1 MTSVWRTSG
10 WVLLGAA
17 LILALSLGVRHG
29 FGLFL
34 APMSADFG
42 WGREVFAF
50 AIALQNLIWGLAQ
63 PFSGAL
69 ADRLGAAK
77 VVIIGGIL
85 YATGLVLMGMA
96 DSAWS
101 LSLSA
106 GLLIG
111 IGLSGTSFS
120 VILGVVGRAV
130 PPEKRS
136 MAMGIASAAGSFGQ
150 FAMLPGTLGLIQ
162 WLGWSAALLVLGL
175 MVALIVPLVGLLRD
189 NPMPAHGAEQS
200 LGQALREACSHS
212 GFWLLALGFFVCGFQ
227 VVFIG
232 VHLPAYL
239 VDQHLPAITGTTVLA
254 LVGLF
259 NIVGTYTAG
268 WLGGRMSKPRLL
280 TALYLLR
287 AVVIVLFLW
296 APVTQVSAYLFGIA
310 MGLLWLSTVPLTNGT
325 VATLFGVRN
334 LSMLGG
340 IVFLFH
346 QLGAFL
352 GAGWAVWCMTRPAA
366 TTWSGRSRSCSA
378 CWPPHLTGR
387 CASARSPGCRRRRH
401 EPPAGAR
408 PAGPCRGAAA
418 GAGLVGLAPGRAGVA
433 AAGHEPV
440 LGATLQEAPAGAP
453 LMHARWLT
461 LPCWPWPQHF
471 KLGR

>member
-1 MTSVWRTSG
+1 MKTIGRGSMWI
-10 WVLLGAA
+10 LLGAS
-17 LILALSLGVRHG
+17 LILALSLGIRHG

-34 APMSADFG
+34 PPMSAEFG

-50 AIALQNLIWGLAQ
+50 AIALQNLIWGLTQ
-63 PFSGAL
+63 PFTGAL
-69 ADRLGAAK
+69 ADRFGAK
-77 VVIIGGIL
+77 RTVIVGGVL
-85 YATGLVLMGMA
+85 YAIGLGCMGLA
-96 DSAWS
+96 DSPMS

-120 VILGVVGRAV
+120 VILGAVGRAV
-130 PPEKRS
+130 PMEKRS
-136 MAMGIASAAGSFGQ
+136 MAMGIAAAAGSFGQ
-150 FAMLPGTLGLIQ
+150 FAMLPGTLGLLS
-162 WLGWSAALLVLGL
+162 WLGWSVALMALGL
-175 MVALIVPLVGLLRD
+175 LVALIVPLAAMLKDTPLPLTGQ
-189 NPMPAHGAEQS
+189 EQT
-200 LGQALREACSHS
+200 LGEALREACSHS

-239 VDQHLPAITGTTVLA
+239 VDQHLPALVGTTVLA

-259 NIVGTYTAG
+259 NIFGTYIAG

-280 TALYLLR
+280 SALYLAR
-287 AVVIVLFLW
+287 AVVIVAFLMTPLTVW
-296 APVTQVSAYLFGIA
+296 SAYAFGVA

-352 GAGWAVWCMTRPAA
+352 GGWMGGYLYDHTGSYDLVWQIAVLL
-366 TTWSGRSRSCSA
+366 S
-378 CWPPHLTGR
+378 LL
-387 CASARSPGCRRRRH
+387 
-401 EPPAGAR
+401 
-408 PAGPCRGAAA
+408 AAA
-418 GAGLVGLAPGRAGVA
+418 LNWPVRELPVA
-433 AAGHEPV
+433 R
-440 LGATLQEAPAGAP
+440 LQRQEANA
-453 LMHARWLT
+453 
-461 LPCWPWPQHF
+461 
-471 KLGR
+471 

>member
-1 MTSVWRTSG
+1 MWRTSG
-10 WVLLGAA
+10 WILLASA

-34 APMSADFG
+34 APMSAEFG
-42 WGREVFAF
+42 WGRETFAF

-63 PFSGAL
+63 PFTGAL
-69 ADRLGAAK
+69 ADRFGAAK
-77 VVIIGGIL
+77 VVMIGGVL
-85 YATGLVLMGMA
+85 YALGLAFMGLS

-130 PPEKRS
+130 PAEKRS

-150 FAMLPGTLGLIQ
+150 FAMLPGTLGLIG

-175 MVALIVPLVGLLRD
+175 LVALIVPLVSMLKDRPL
-189 NPMPAHGAEQS
+189 PSTA
-200 LGQALREACSHS
+200 GQQTLSEALREACSHS

-232 VHLPAYL
+232 VHLPSYL
-239 VDQHLPAITGTTVLA
+239 VDQHLPASVGTTVLA
-254 LVGLF
+254 LIGLF
-259 NIVGTYTAG
+259 NIFGTYTAG

-280 TALYLLR
+280 AGLYVLR

-296 APVTQVSAYLFGIA
+296 APVTQTSAYLFG
-310 MGLLWLSTVPLTNGT
+310 MGMGFLWLSTVPLTNGT

-346 QLGAFL
+346 QLGSFL
-352 GAGWAVWCMTRPAA
+352 GGWLGGVVYDRTGSYDLIWQVAVLL
-366 TTWSGRSRSCSA
+366 S
-378 CWPPHLTGR
+378 LL
-387 CASARSPGCRRRRH
+387 
-401 EPPAGAR
+401 
-408 PAGPCRGAAA
+408 AAA
-418 GAGLVGLAPGRAGVA
+418 LNWPVRERPVA
-433 AAGHEPV
+433 RLQAQMEAA
-440 LGATLQEAPAGAP
+440 
-453 LMHARWLT
+453 
-461 LPCWPWPQHF
+461 
-471 KLGR
+471 

>member
-10 WVLLGAA
+10 WILLGSA
-17 LILALSLGVRHG
+17 LILALSLGTRHG

-34 APMSADFG
+34 PPMSAQFG

-50 AIALQNLIWGLAQ
+50 AIALQNLVWGLAQ
-63 PFSGAL
+63 PFTGAL
-69 ADRLGAAK
+69 ADRFGAAK
-77 VVIIGGIL
+77 VVFVGGIL
-85 YATGLVLMGMA
+85 YAVGLAMMSMA
-96 DSAWS
+96 DSPES

-111 IGLSGTSFS
+111 IGLSGTTFS
-120 VILGVVGRAV
+120 IILGVVGRAL

-136 MAMGIASAAGSFGQ
+136 MGMGLASAAGSFGQ
-150 FAMLPGTLGLIQ
+150 FAMLPGTLGLIG
-162 WLGWSAALLVLGL
+162 WLGWSMALVALGLLVAFIL
-175 MVALIVPLVGLLRD
+175 PLVAMLKDKPVPVTAG
-189 NPMPAHGAEQS
+189 EQT
-200 LGQALREACSHS
+200 LREALHEACTHS
-212 GFWLLALGFFVCGFQ
+212 GFWLLAFGFFVCGFQ

-239 VDQHLPAITGTTVLA
+239 VDQHLPATVGTTVLA
-254 LVGLF
+254 LIGLF
-259 NIVGTYTAG
+259 NVFGTYIAG

-280 TALYLLR
+280 TGLYLLR

-296 APVTQVSAYLFGIA
+296 APLTQTTAYLFGIS

-352 GAGWAVWCMTRPAA
+352 GGWLGGVVYD
-366 TTWSGRSRSCSA
+366 
-378 CWPPHLTGR
+378 HTGNYDLIWHVSI
-387 CASARSPGCRRRRH
+387 ALS
-401 EPPAGAR
+401 
-408 PAGPCRGAAA
+408 
-418 GAGLVGLAPGRAGVA
+418 LVA
-433 AAGHEPV
+433 AALNWPV
-440 LGATLQEAPAGAP
+440 RERPVARLQ
-453 LMHARWLT
+453 
-461 LPCWPWPQHF
+461 PQVVA
-471 KLGR
+471 L

>member
-1 MTSVWRTSG
+1 MTSVWRTTG
-10 WVLLGAA
+10 WVLLGAS
-17 LILALSLGVRHG
+17 LILALSLGIRHG

-34 APMSADFG
+34 TPMSNEFG
-42 WGREVFAF
+42 WGRETFAF

-63 PFSGAL
+63 PVTGAI
-69 ADRLGAAK
+69 ADRFGARRVI
-77 VVIIGGIL
+77 VVGGLL
-85 YATGLVLMGMA
+85 YAAGLGLMAYA
-96 DSAWS
+96 DSAAS

-120 VILGVVGRAV
+120 VLLGVVGRAV
-130 PPEKRS
+130 PLEKRS
-136 MAMGIASAAGSFGQ
+136 MGMGIAAAAGSFGQ
-150 FAMLPGTLGLIQ
+150 FAMLPGSLGLIS
-162 WLGWSAALLVLGL
+162 WLGWSAALLALGL
-175 MVALIVPLVGLLRD
+175 LVALIMPLALMVRD
-189 NPMPAHGAEQS
+189 QPLPSAGPEQS
-200 LGQALREACSHS
+200 LGEALREACGHS

-239 VDQHLPAITGTTVLA
+239 VDQHLAASVGTTVLA

-259 NIVGTYTAG
+259 NVFGTYIAG

-287 AVVIVLFLW
+287 TLVIVAFVY
-296 APVTQVSAYLFGIA
+296 APLSEWSAYAFGVA

-352 GAGWAVWCMTRPAA
+352 GGWLGGYLYDHTGSYELVWQL
-366 TTWSGRSRSCSA
+366 SILFG
-378 CWPPHLTGR
+378 LL
-387 CASARSPGCRRRRH
+387 
-401 EPPAGAR
+401 
-408 PAGPCRGAAA
+408 AAA
-418 GAGLVGLAPGRAGVA
+418 LNWPVREQPVERLRVAGVA
-433 AAGHEPV
+433 
-440 LGATLQEAPAGAP
+440 
-453 LMHARWLT
+453 
-461 LPCWPWPQHF
+461 
-471 KLGR
+471 

>member
-1 MTSVWRTSG
+1 MTSMWRTCG
-10 WVLLGAA
+10 WVLVGSA

-34 APMSADFG
+34 APMSVEFG

-63 PFSGAL
+63 PFTGAL
-69 ADRLGAAK
+69 ADRFGAAK
-77 VVIIGGIL
+77 VVLIGGVL
-85 YATGLVLMGMA
+85 YALGLVFMGMA
-96 DSAWS
+96 DSPWS

-130 PPEKRS
+130 PAEKRS
-136 MAMGIASAAGSFGQ
+136 MGMGIASAAGSFGQ
-150 FAMLPGTLGLIQ
+150 FAMLPGTLGLIG
-162 WLGWSAALLVLGL
+162 WLGWSAALLALGL
-175 MVALIVPLVGLLRD
+175 LVALIVPLVSMLKD
-189 NPMPAHGAEQS
+189 APAPLSGNEQTLS
-200 LGQALREACSHS
+200 EALREACSHS
-212 GFWLLALGFFVCGFQ
+212 GFWLLAVGFFVCGFQ

-239 VDQHLPAITGTTVLA
+239 VDQHLPASVGTTVLA

-259 NIVGTYTAG
+259 NIFGTYTAG

-280 TALYLLR
+280 TGLYLVR
-287 AVVIVLFLW
+287 AVVIGLFLW
-296 APVTQVSAYLFGIA
+296 LPVTTTTAYLFGMA

-346 QLGAFL
+346 QLGSFL
-352 GAGWAVWCMTRPAA
+352 GGWLGGVVYDRTGSYDLIWQVSILLSLLAAALNWPVRERPV
-366 TTWSGRSRSCSA
+366 
-378 CWPPHLTGR
+378 
-387 CASARSPGCRRRRH
+387 ARLQ
-401 EPPAGAR
+401 AQV
-408 PAGPCRGAAA
+408 GAA
-418 GAGLVGLAPGRAGVA
+418 
-433 AAGHEPV
+433 
-440 LGATLQEAPAGAP
+440 
-453 LMHARWLT
+453 
-461 LPCWPWPQHF
+461 
-471 KLGR
+471 

>member
-1 MTSVWRTSG
+1 MTSIWRTSG
-10 WVLLGAA
+10 WILLGSA
-17 LILALSLGVRHG
+17 LILALSLGTRHG

-34 APMSADFG
+34 SPMSADFG

-50 AIALQNLIWGLAQ
+50 AIALQNLMWGLAQ
-63 PFSGAL
+63 PFAGAL
-69 ADRLGAAK
+69 ADRFGAAK
-77 VVIIGGIL
+77 VVFVGGIL
-85 YATGLVLMGMA
+85 YAVGLLCMSMA
-96 DSAWS
+96 DSPLS

-120 VILGVVGRAV
+120 VILGVVGRAL
-130 PPEKRS
+130 PAEKRS
-136 MAMGIASAAGSFGQ
+136 MGMGIASAAGSFGQ
-150 FAMLPGTLGLIQ
+150 FAMLPGTLGLIS
-162 WLGWSAALLVLGL
+162 WLGWSGALLVLGVL
-175 MVALIVPLVGLLRD
+175 VALILPLVGMLKDTPSASTGVELT
-189 NPMPAHGAEQS
+189 
-200 LGQALREACSHS
+200 LGEALREACSHS

-239 VDQHLPAITGTTVLA
+239 VDQHLPAKVGTTVLA
-254 LVGLF
+254 LIGLF
-259 NIVGTYTAG
+259 NIFGTYTAG

-287 AVVIVLFLW
+287 AVVIVLFISVPLSQ
-296 APVTQVSAYLFGIA
+296 TTAYLFGVA

-352 GAGWAVWCMTRPAA
+352 GGWLGGLVYDR
-366 TTWSGRSRSCSA
+366 
-378 CWPPHLTGR
+378 TG
-387 CASARSPGCRRRRH
+387 SYDLIWQVSVLLSLL
-401 EPPAGAR
+401 
-408 PAGPCRGAAA
+408 AAA
-418 GAGLVGLAPGRAGVA
+418 LNWPVRERPVARLQAQGGLA
-433 AAGHEPV
+433 
-440 LGATLQEAPAGAP
+440 
-453 LMHARWLT
+453 
-461 LPCWPWPQHF
+461 
-471 KLGR
+471 

>member
-1 MTSVWRTSG
+1 MNNPWRSAG
-10 WVLLGAA
+10 WILLGAS

-34 APMSADFG
+34 APMSSEFD

-63 PFSGAL
+63 PFTGAV
-69 ADRLGAAK
+69 ADRFGARR
-77 VVIIGGIL
+77 VIVAGGLL
-85 YATGLVLMGMA
+85 YAAGLALMAGA
-96 DSAWS
+96 DSALS

-120 VILGVVGRAV
+120 VLLGVVGRAL
-130 PPEKRS
+130 PTEKRS
-136 MAMGIASAAGSFGQ
+136 VGMGIAAAAGSFGQ
-150 FAMLPGTLGLIQ
+150 FAMLPGSLGLIG
-162 WLGWSAALLVLGL
+162 WLGWSSALLALGL
-175 MVALIVPLVGLLRD
+175 LVALIAPLALMVRDAPLPVPSGD
-189 NPMPAHGAEQS
+189 EQS
-200 LGQALREACSHS
+200 LLAALREAGSHS

-239 VDQHLPAITGTTVLA
+239 VDHQLSASVGTTVLA

-259 NIVGTYTAG
+259 NVFGTYIAG

-280 TALYLLR
+280 TALYLARTL
-287 AVVIVLFLW
+287 VIVAFVYLPLSEW
-296 APVTQVSAYLFGIA
+296 SAYVFGMA

-346 QLGAFL
+346 QIGSFL
-352 GAGWAVWCMTRPAA
+352 GGWLGGYLYDHTGSYEMVWQL
-366 TTWSGRSRSCSA
+366 SIFFG
-378 CWPPHLTGR
+378 LL
-387 CASARSPGCRRRRH
+387 
-401 EPPAGAR
+401 
-408 PAGPCRGAAA
+408 AAA
-418 GAGLVGLAPGRAGVA
+418 LNWPVREQPVARLRAA
-433 AAGHEPV
+433 ESA
-440 LGATLQEAPAGAP
+440 
-453 LMHARWLT
+453 
-461 LPCWPWPQHF
+461 
-471 KLGR
+471 

>member
-1 MTSVWRTSG
+1 MTSMWRTCG
-10 WVLLGAA
+10 WVLVGSA

-34 APMSADFG
+34 APMSAEFG

-63 PFSGAL
+63 PFTGAL
-69 ADRLGAAK
+69 ADRFGAAK
-77 VVIIGGIL
+77 VVLIGGVL
-85 YATGLVLMGMA
+85 YALGLVFMGMA
-96 DSAWS
+96 DSPWS

-130 PPEKRS
+130 PAEKRS
-136 MAMGIASAAGSFGQ
+136 MGMGIASAAGSFGQ
-150 FAMLPGTLGLIQ
+150 FAMLPGTLGLIG
-162 WLGWSAALLVLGL
+162 WLGWSAALLALGL
-175 MVALIVPLVGLLRD
+175 LVALIVPLVSMLKD
-189 NPMPAHGAEQS
+189 APAPLSGKEQTLS
-200 LGQALREACSHS
+200 EALREACGHS
-212 GFWLLALGFFVCGFQ
+212 GFWLLAVGFFVCGFQ

-232 VHLPAYL
+232 IHLPAYL
-239 VDQHLPAITGTTVLA
+239 VDQHLPASVGTTVLA

-259 NIVGTYTAG
+259 NIFGTYTAG

-280 TALYLLR
+280 TGLYLLR
-287 AVVIVLFLW
+287 AVVIGLFLW
-296 APVTQVSAYLFGIA
+296 LPVTTTTAYLFGMA

-346 QLGAFL
+346 QLGSFL
-352 GAGWAVWCMTRPAA
+352 GGWLGGVVYDRTGSYDVIWQVSILLSLLAAALNWPVRERPV
-366 TTWSGRSRSCSA
+366 
-378 CWPPHLTGR
+378 
-387 CASARSPGCRRRRH
+387 ARLQVQV
-401 EPPAGAR
+401 
-408 PAGPCRGAAA
+408 GAA
-418 GAGLVGLAPGRAGVA
+418 
-433 AAGHEPV
+433 
-440 LGATLQEAPAGAP
+440 
-453 LMHARWLT
+453 
-461 LPCWPWPQHF
+461 
-471 KLGR
+471 

>member
-17 LILALSLGVRHG
+17 LILALSLGTRHG

-34 APMSADFG
+34 APMSAEFG
-42 WGREVFAF
+42 WGRGVFAL

-63 PFSGAL
+63 PFAGAL
-69 ADRLGAAK
+69 ADRYGAGR
-77 VVIIGGIL
+77 VVMVGGVL
-85 YATGLVLMGMA
+85 YALGLAFMGLS
-96 DSAWS
+96 DSPMS

-120 VILGVVGRAV
+120 VILGVVGRAL
-130 PPEKRS
+130 PAEQRS
-136 MAMGIASAAGSFGQ
+136 MGMGIASAAGSFGQ
-150 FAMLPGTLGLIQ
+150 FAMLPGTLGLIT
-162 WLGWSAALLVLGL
+162 WLGWSAALLVMGV
-175 MVALIVPLVGLLRD
+175 MVAFIVPLVGMLKDRPLPSQGHD
-189 NPMPAHGAEQS
+189 QTLM
-200 LGQALREACSHS
+200 QALREACSHS
-212 GFWLLALGFFVCGFQ
+212 GFRLLALGFFVCGFQ

-232 VHLPAYL
+232 VHLPSYL
-239 VDQHLPAITGTTVLA
+239 VDQHLPATVGTTVLA

-259 NIVGTYTAG
+259 NVFGTYIAG

-287 AVVIVLFLW
+287 GVVIALFLW
-296 APVTQVSAYLFGIA
+296 FPVTTFSAYLFGIA

-352 GAGWAVWCMTRPAA
+352 GGWLGGFVYDHTGSYDLVWQI
-366 TTWSGRSRSCSA
+366 SIGLS
-378 CWPPHLTGR
+378 LL
-387 CASARSPGCRRRRH
+387 
-401 EPPAGAR
+401 AGALNWPVRER
-408 PAGPCRGAAA
+408 PVARLQPQG
-418 GAGLVGLAPGRAGVA
+418 GLA
-433 AAGHEPV
+433 
-440 LGATLQEAPAGAP
+440 
-453 LMHARWLT
+453 
-461 LPCWPWPQHF
+461 
-471 KLGR
+471 

>member
-10 WVLLGAA
+10 WILLGAA

-34 APMSADFG
+34 APMSAEFG

-63 PFSGAL
+63 PFAGAL
-69 ADRLGAAK
+69 ADRLGAAR
-77 VVIIGGIL
+77 VVIVGGIL
-85 YATGLVLMGMA
+85 YAAGLALMGMA

-130 PPEKRS
+130 PAEKRS

-150 FAMLPGTLGLIQ
+150 FAMLPGTLGLIG

-175 MVALIVPLVGLLRD
+175 LVAFIVPLVGLLRD
-189 NPMPAHGAEQS
+189 RPLAAGHGAEQT

-239 VDQHLPAITGTTVLA
+239 VDQHLPATIGTTVLA

-296 APVTQVSAYLFGIA
+296 APVTDVSAYLFGIA

-352 GAGWAVWCMTRPAA
+352 GGWLGGVVYDRTGSYDLVWQI
-366 TTWSGRSRSCSA
+366 SILLS
-378 CWPPHLTGR
+378 LL
-387 CASARSPGCRRRRH
+387 
-401 EPPAGAR
+401 
-408 PAGPCRGAAA
+408 AAA
-418 GAGLVGLAPGRAGVA
+418 LNWPVRERPVA
-433 AAGHEPV
+433 RLQAQAA
-440 LGATLQEAPAGAP
+440 
-453 LMHARWLT
+453 
-461 LPCWPWPQHF
+461 
-471 KLGR
+471 

>member
-1 MTSVWRTSG
+1 MTSMWRTSG
-10 WVLLGAA
+10 WVLLGSA

-34 APMSADFG
+34 PPMSAQFG

-63 PFSGAL
+63 PFTGAL
-69 ADRLGAAK
+69 ADRFGAAK
-77 VVIIGGIL
+77 VVWVGGVL
-85 YATGLVLMGMA
+85 YAVGLVFMGLS

-111 IGLSGTSFS
+111 LGLSGTSFS

-150 FAMLPGTLGLIQ
+150 FAMLPGTLGLIG
-162 WLGWSAALLVLGL
+162 WLGWSTALLVLGML
-175 MVALIVPLVGLLRD
+175 VALIVPLVSMLKDAPLPVLG
-189 NPMPAHGAEQS
+189 HEQTLS
-200 LGQALREACSHS
+200 EALREACSHS
-212 GFWLLALGFFVCGFQ
+212 GFWLLAFGFFVCGFQ

-239 VDQHLPAITGTTVLA
+239 VDQHLPASVGTTVLA
-254 LVGLF
+254 LIG
-259 NIVGTYTAG
+259 
-268 WLGGRMSKPRLL
+268 
-280 TALYLLR
+280 
-287 AVVIVLFLW
+287 LFLW
-296 APVTQVSAYLFGIA
+296 MPVTQTSAYLFGMA
-310 MGLLWLSTVPLTNGT
+310 MGFLWLSTVPLTNGT

-346 QLGAFL
+346 QLGSFL
-352 GAGWAVWCMTRPAA
+352 GGWLGGVVYDRTGNYDLIWQVAILLSLFAAALNWPVRERPV
-366 TTWSGRSRSCSA
+366 
-378 CWPPHLTGR
+378 
-387 CASARSPGCRRRRH
+387 ARLQAQ
-401 EPPAGAR
+401 AGA
-408 PAGPCRGAAA
+408 A
-418 GAGLVGLAPGRAGVA
+418 
-433 AAGHEPV
+433 
-440 LGATLQEAPAGAP
+440 
-453 LMHARWLT
+453 
-461 LPCWPWPQHF
+461 
-471 KLGR
+471 

>member
-1 MTSVWRTSG
+1 
-10 WVLLGAA
+10 
-17 LILALSLGVRHG
+17 VRHG

-34 APMSADFG
+34 SPMSAQFG

-63 PFSGAL
+63 PFTGAL
-69 ADRLGAAK
+69 ADRFGAAK
-77 VVIIGGIL
+77 VVLIGGVL
-85 YATGLVLMGMA
+85 YALGLVCMGLS
-96 DSAWS
+96 DSPMT

-130 PPEKRS
+130 PADKRS
-136 MAMGIASAAGSFGQ
+136 MGMGIASAAGSFGQ
-150 FAMLPGTLGLIQ
+150 FAMLPGTLGLIG

-175 MVALIVPLVGLLRD
+175 LVAMIVPLVSMLKDKPLPVLG
-189 NPMPAHGAEQS
+189 HEQS
-200 LGQALREACSHS
+200 LSEALREACSHS
-212 GFWLLALGFFVCGFQ
+212 GFWLLAFGFFVCGFQ

-239 VDQHLPAITGTTVLA
+239 VDQHLPATVGTTVLA
-254 LVGLF
+254 LIGLF
-259 NIVGTYTAG
+259 NIFGTYTAG

-280 TALYLLR
+280 TGLYLLR

-296 APVTQVSAYLFGIA
+296 LPVTTTSAYLFGMA
-310 MGLLWLSTVPLTNGT
+310 MGFLWLSTVPLTNGT

-346 QLGAFL
+346 QLGSFL
-352 GAGWAVWCMTRPAA
+352 GGWLGGVVYDRTGSYDLIWQVAILLSLLAAALNWPVRERPVA
-366 TTWSGRSRSCSA
+366 R
-378 CWPPHLTGR
+378 LQ
-387 CASARSPGCRRRRH
+387 ASAS
-401 EPPAGAR
+401 
-408 PAGPCRGAAA
+408 AA
-418 GAGLVGLAPGRAGVA
+418 
-433 AAGHEPV
+433 
-440 LGATLQEAPAGAP
+440 
-453 LMHARWLT
+453 
-461 LPCWPWPQHF
+461 
-471 KLGR
+471 

>member
-10 WVLLGAA
+10 WILLGAS
-17 LILALSLGVRHG
+17 LILALSLGIRHG

-34 APMSADFG
+34 APMSAEFG

-63 PFSGAL
+63 PVTGAI
-69 ADRLGAAK
+69 ADRFGAMK
-77 VVIIGGIL
+77 TVVIGGVL
-85 YATGLVLMGMA
+85 YAVGLVLMGYSHSPMG
-96 DSAWS
+96 

-136 MAMGIASAAGSFGQ
+136 MAMGIAAAAGSFGQ
-150 FAMLPGTLGLIQ
+150 FAMLPGTLGLIG
-162 WLGWSAALLVLGL
+162 WLGWSSALLALGL
-175 MVALIVPLVGLLRD
+175 LVALIVPLAGMLKDQPLPVA
-189 NPMPAHGAEQS
+189 AHEQT
-200 LGQALREACSHS
+200 LGEALREACGHS

-239 VDQHLPAITGTTVLA
+239 VDQHLPAQVGTTVLA

-259 NIVGTYTAG
+259 NVFGTYIAG
-268 WLGGRMSKPRLL
+268 WLGGRLSKPRLL
-280 TALYLLR
+280 TVLYLLR
-287 AVVIVLFLW
+287 AVVIVAFVYSPLSIW
-296 APVTQVSAYLFGIA
+296 SAYAFGIA

-352 GAGWAVWCMTRPAA
+352 GGWLGGYLYDHTGSYDMVWQISILLSLM
-366 TTWSGRSRSCSA
+366 
-378 CWPPHLTGR
+378 
-387 CASARSPGCRRRRH
+387 
-401 EPPAGAR
+401 
-408 PAGPCRGAAA
+408 AAA
-418 GAGLVGLAPGRAGVA
+418 LNWPVRERPVARLQALA
-433 AAGHEPV
+433 
-440 LGATLQEAPAGAP
+440 
-453 LMHARWLT
+453 
-461 LPCWPWPQHF
+461 
-471 KLGR
+471 

>member
-1 MTSVWRTSG
+1 MTSMWRTSG
-10 WVLLGAA
+10 WVLLGAS
-17 LILALSLGVRHG
+17 LILAISLGVRHG

-34 APMSADFG
+34 APMSGEFG

-63 PFSGAL
+63 PFTGAL
-69 ADRLGAAK
+69 ADRYGAARA
-77 VVIIGGIL
+77 VVVGGVL
-85 YATGLVLMGMA
+85 YAAGLALMALA
-96 DSAWS
+96 DSLWT

-111 IGLSGTSFS
+111 LGLSGTSFS
-120 VILGVVGRAV
+120 VVLGVVGRAV
-130 PPEKRS
+130 SAEQRS
-136 MAMGIASAAGSFGQ
+136 MAMGIAAAAGSFGQ
-150 FAMLPGTLGLIQ
+150 FAMLPGTLGLIG
-162 WLGWSAALLVLGL
+162 WLGWSSALLALGL
-175 MVALIVPLVGLLRD
+175 LVALIVPLVGLLRD
-189 NPMPAHGAEQS
+189 NPQPPRADEQS
-200 LGQALREACSHS
+200 LGEALREAAAHS

-239 VDQHLPAITGTTVLA
+239 VDQHLPARVGTTVLA

-259 NIVGTYTAG
+259 NVFGTYIAG
-268 WLGGRMSKPRLL
+268 WLGGRHAKPRLL

-287 AVVIVLFLW
+287 GVVIVAFVYLPLSEW
-296 APVTQVSAYLFGIA
+296 SAYAFGMT

-352 GAGWAVWCMTRPAA
+352 GGWLGGWLYDRTGSYELVWQLSIALSLIAA
-366 TTWSGRSRSCSA
+366 LLN
-378 CWPPHLTGR
+378 WPVREQPV
-387 CASARSPGCRRRRH
+387 ARLQ
-401 EPPAGAR
+401 
-408 PAGPCRGAAA
+408 AA
-418 GAGLVGLAPGRAGVA
+418 GAA
-433 AAGHEPV
+433 
-440 LGATLQEAPAGAP
+440 
-453 LMHARWLT
+453 
-461 LPCWPWPQHF
+461 
-471 KLGR
+471 

>member
-10 WVLLGAA
+10 WILLGSA

-50 AIALQNLIWGLAQ
+50 AIALQNLLWGLAQ
-63 PFSGAL
+63 PFAGAL
-69 ADRLGAAK
+69 ADRFGAAR
-77 VVIIGGIL
+77 VVFVGGLL
-85 YATGLVLMGMA
+85 YAAGLALMSLA
-96 DSAWS
+96 DSPLS

-120 VILGVVGRAV
+120 VILGVVGRAL
-130 PPEKRS
+130 PAEKRS
-136 MAMGIASAAGSFGQ
+136 MGMGIASAAGSFGQ
-150 FAMLPGTLGLIQ
+150 FAMLPGTLGLIG
-162 WLGWSAALLVLGL
+162 WLGWSGALMVLAVL
-175 MVALIVPLVGLLRD
+175 VALILPLVGMLKD
-189 NPMPAHGAEQS
+189 VPAPAVGGEQT
-200 LGQALREACSHS
+200 LGEALHEACSHS

-239 VDQHLPAITGTTVLA
+239 VDQHLPAKVGTTVLA
-254 LVGLF
+254 LIGLF
-259 NIVGTYTAG
+259 NIFGTYTAG

-287 AVVIVLFLW
+287 AVVIMLFLW
-296 APVTQVSAYLFGIA
+296 VPLSQTTAYLFGMA

-352 GAGWAVWCMTRPAA
+352 GGWLGGLVYD
-366 TTWSGRSRSCSA
+366 
-378 CWPPHLTGR
+378 HTG
-387 CASARSPGCRRRRH
+387 SYDLIWQVSILLSLM
-401 EPPAGAR
+401 
-408 PAGPCRGAAA
+408 AAA
-418 GAGLVGLAPGRAGVA
+418 LNWPVRERPVA
-433 AAGHEPV
+433 R
-440 LGATLQEAPAGAP
+440 LQSQ
-453 LMHARWLT
+453 ARVA
-461 LPCWPWPQHF
+461 
-471 KLGR
+471 